1 MKVPEIKRLEEAAFE
16 VEKKRSDIIMSRRRQ
31 DLLDTIEEC
40 TLTTS
45 DPARQARVVE
55 REGRRR
61 RRREARHKAQ
71 GTLGQH
77 YEGMSSDDELLK
89 SVENKLLSET
99 GELRERVSFDKMGSA
114 LGEQIA
120 IK

>member
-1 MKVPEIKRLEEAAFE
+1 MVDVLVVHIICTCITVQVPEIKRLEKAVFE
-16 VEKKRSDIIMSRRRQ
+16 IEKKRSDIIMARRRQ

-40 TLTTS
+40 TLATS

-61 RRREARHKAQ
+61 RRREARQKAQ
-71 GTLGQH
+71 RNVGH

-99 GELRERVSFDKMGSA
+99 GKLS
-114 LGEQIA
+114 
-120 IK
+120 